1 MISEKD
7 LAELENIP
15 YEQRIERVEKLL
27 EGKTEPR
34 AFELGLLLALKMGQE
49 IREGKELGSESGD
62 LVASWNGKFP
72 ESVVEEAIAFAKEF
86 LMNPAKI
93 AEKIKSGMLKAAE
106 KGDPPLKGA
115 TRTKATSSQV
125 LSAGSETGMTSEAA
139 ESTDEDSSPTCHPE
153 RSDSEVEGSNEAQ
166 NG

>member
-1 MISEKD
+1 MFQGSFFLSAGRVFYFWGMISEKD
-7 LAELENIP
+7 LAELEKIP

-27 EGKTEPR
+27 EGKSEPR

-62 LVASWNGKFP
+62 LVASWSGKHP

-86 LMNPAKI
+86 LMNPAGI
-93 AEKIKSGMLKAAE
+93 AEKIKAGLQKQEADADMRQHDDGEDKQQDA
-106 KGDPPLKGA
+106 GD
-115 TRTKATSSQV
+115 
-125 LSAGSETGMTSEAA
+125 
-139 ESTDEDSSPTCHPE
+139 
-153 RSDSEVEGSNEAQ
+153 EGQ

>member
-15 YEQRIERVEKLL
+15 YEERVKRVEKLL
-27 EGKTEPR
+27 EGKSEPR

-62 LVASWNGKFP
+62 LVASWNGKHP
-72 ESVVEEAIAFAKEF
+72 DSVVEEAIAFAKEF

-93 AEKIKSGMLKAAE
+93 AEKIKSG
-106 KGDPPLKGA
+106 
-115 TRTKATSSQV
+115 V
-125 LSAGSETGMTSEAA
+125 LNASEEGRSPNKSGMTEGG
-139 ESTDEDSSPTCHPE
+139 ESGMTEG
-153 RSDSEVEGSNEAQ
+153 SDSATTDSNEAQ

>member
-7 LAELENIP
+7 LAELEKIP

-27 EGKTEPR
+27 EGKTDPR

-49 IREGKELGSESGD
+49 LREGKELGSESGD
-62 LVASWNGKFP
+62 LVASWNGKHP
-72 ESVVEEAIAFAKEF
+72 NSIIEEAIAFAKEF

-93 AEKIKSGMLKAAE
+93 AEKIKSGMLKAKDEAV
-106 KGDPPLKGA
+106 
-115 TRTKATSSQV
+115 T
-125 LSAGSETGMTSEAA
+125 GSDEA
-139 ESTDEDSSPTCHPE
+139 SPTCHPE
-153 RSDSEVEGSNEAQ
+153 RSDSEVEGSSEAS

>member
-62 LVASWNGKFP
+62 LVASWSGKHP
-72 ESVVEEAIAFAKEF
+72 DSVVEEAIAFAKEF
-86 LMNPAKI
+86 LMNPNGI
-93 AEKIKSGMLKAAE
+93 AEKIKSNVIARSKSDEAIHNADKQDDGSK
-106 KGDPPLKGA
+106 
-115 TRTKATSSQV
+115 
-125 LSAGSETGMTSEAA
+125 SA
-139 ESTDEDSSPTCHPE
+139 TDE
-153 RSDSEVEGSNEAQ
+153 AK

>member
-7 LAELENIP
+7 LAELEKIP

-49 IREGKELGSESGD
+49 LREGKELGSESGD
-62 LVASWNGKFP
+62 LVASWNGKHP
-72 ESVVEEAIAFAKEF
+72 DSIIEEAIAFAKEF
-86 LMNPAKI
+86 LMNPAKL
-93 AEKIKSGMLKAAE
+93 AEKIKNNVIARSNSDEAIQE
-106 KGDPPLKGA
+106 NGDPD
-115 TRTKATSSQV
+115 T
-125 LSAGSETGMTSEAA
+125 ETGKTNDEAA
-139 ESTDEDSSPTCHPE
+139 
-153 RSDSEVEGSNEAQ
+153 

>member
-1 MISEKD
+1 MFQGSFFLSAGRVFYFWGMISEKD
-7 LAELENIP
+7 LAELEKIP

-27 EGKTEPR
+27 EGKSEPR

-62 LVASWNGKFP
+62 LVASWSGKHP

-86 LMNPAKI
+86 LMNPAGI
-93 AEKIKSGMLKAAE
+93 AEKIKAGLQKQEADADLRQHDDGE
-106 KGDPPLKGA
+106 DKQQDAGD
-115 TRTKATSSQV
+115 
-125 LSAGSETGMTSEAA
+125 
-139 ESTDEDSSPTCHPE
+139 
-153 RSDSEVEGSNEAQ
+153 EGQ

>member
-27 EGKTEPR
+27 EGRESPR

-62 LVASWNGKFP
+62 LVASWSGKHP
-72 ESVVEEAIAFAKEF
+72 DSIVEEAIAFAKEF
-86 LMNPAKI
+86 LMNPAKL
-93 AEKIKSGMLKAAE
+93 AENIKQGMLKADE
-106 KGDPPLKGA
+106 K
-115 TRTKATSSQV
+115 RETKDGSSE
-125 LSAGSETGMTSEAA
+125 SSSSRADGEA
-139 ESTDEDSSPTCHPE
+139 
-153 RSDSEVEGSNEAQ
+153 SN
-166 NG
+166 G

>member
-27 EGKTEPR
+27 EGKSEPR

-49 IREGKELGSESGD
+49 IREGKELGSESGE
-62 LVASWNGKFP
+62 LVASWNGRHP
-72 ESVVEEAIAFAKEF
+72 DSIIEEAIAFAKEF
-86 LMNPAKI
+86 LVNPAKI
-93 AEKIKSGMLKAAE
+93 AEKIKSGMLKKNE
-106 KGDPPLKGA
+106 KGNSPLKGA

-125 LSAGSETGMTSEAA
+125 LSAGSEAGMTNDATSSSSGEA
-139 ESTDEDSSPTCHPE
+139 
-153 RSDSEVEGSNEAQ
+153 SN
-166 NG
+166 G

>member
-15 YEQRIERVEKLL
+15 FEQRIERVEKLL
-27 EGKTEPR
+27 EGKSEPR

-62 LVASWNGKFP
+62 LVASWSGKHP
-72 ESVVEEAIAFAKEF
+72 DSVVEEAIAFAKEF
-86 LMNPAKI
+86 LTNPAKL
-93 AEKIKSGMLKAAE
+93 AEKIKNNVIARSNSDEAIHDANTN
-106 KGDPPLKGA
+106 GDL
-115 TRTKATSSQV
+115 
-125 LSAGSETGMTSEAA
+125 GSEAGKTESGDAA
-139 ESTDEDSSPTCHPE
+139 ANA
-153 RSDSEVEGSNEAQ
+153 GNEAS

>member
-7 LAELENIP
+7 LAELEKIP

-49 IREGKELGSESGD
+49 LREGKELGSESGD
-62 LVASWNGKFP
+62 LVASWNGKHP
-72 ESVVEEAIAFAKEF
+72 NSIIEEAIAFAKEF
-86 LMNPAKI
+86 LMNPAKL
-93 AEKIKSGMLKAAE
+93 AEKIKNNVIARSNSDEAIQE
-106 KGDPPLKGA
+106 NGDPG
-115 TRTKATSSQV
+115 TE
-125 LSAGSETGMTSEAA
+125 AGKTNDEAA
-139 ESTDEDSSPTCHPE
+139 
-153 RSDSEVEGSNEAQ
+153 

>member
-7 LAELENIP
+7 LAELEKIP

-49 IREGKELGSESGD
+49 LREGKELGSESGD
-62 LVASWNGKFP
+62 LVASWNGKHP
-72 ESVVEEAIAFAKEF
+72 DSIIEEAIAFAKEF
-86 LMNPAKI
+86 LMNPAKL
-93 AEKIKSGMLKAAE
+93 AEKIKNNVIARSNSDEAIQE
-106 KGDPPLKGA
+106 NGDPG
-115 TRTKATSSQV
+115 TE
-125 LSAGSETGMTSEAA
+125 AGKTNDEAA
-139 ESTDEDSSPTCHPE
+139 
-153 RSDSEVEGSNEAQ
+153 

>member
-7 LAELENIP
+7 LAELEKIP
-15 YEQRIERVEKLL
+15 FEQRIERVEKLL
-27 EGKTEPR
+27 EGKSEPR

-62 LVASWNGKFP
+62 LVASWSGKHP
-72 ESVVEEAIAFAKEF
+72 DSVVEEAIAFAKEF

-93 AEKIKSGMLKAAE
+93 ADGIKQGVAKQAASADADSHQHDNQE
-106 KGDPPLKGA
+106 AGA
-115 TRTKATSSQV
+115 DADLRQHDR
-125 LSAGSETGMTSEAA
+125 E
-139 ESTDEDSSPTCHPE
+139 
-153 RSDSEVEGSNEAQ
+153 SNEAQ